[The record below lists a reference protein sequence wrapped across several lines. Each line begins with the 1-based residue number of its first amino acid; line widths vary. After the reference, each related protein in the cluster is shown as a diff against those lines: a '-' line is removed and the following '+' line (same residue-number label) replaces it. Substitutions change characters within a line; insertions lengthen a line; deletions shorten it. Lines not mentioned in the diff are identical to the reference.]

1 MRKSKKF
8 QLWDTYYER
17 QLKVLVLSMEFD
29 FERIARTMN
38 NITGTKFYTAV
49 NCSQKWTEIHK
60 KRKNDQSST
69 SSMLNGN
76 PNANPSHKTV
86 REMYEELP
94 ETRQARN
101 FLHISPED
109 IKNAE
114 SISAITGEKITP
126 TGTHR
131 CLT

>member
-8 QLWDTYYER
+8 QLWDSYYDR

-49 NCSQKWTEIHK
+49 NCSEKWTEIHK

-69 SSMLNGN
+69 SSVLNSSLN
-76 PNANPSHKTV
+76 PHPS
-86 REMYEELP
+86 
-94 ETRQARN
+94 
-101 FLHISPED
+101 
-109 IKNAE
+109 
-114 SISAITGEKITP
+114 
-126 TGTHR
+126 
-131 CLT
+131 